1 MMLVSMLVLVK
12 AVLVLLVLL
21 LVIRRV
27 ERTAN
32 SGDATAKETI
42 VSEAQWLAA
51 GATSQAVKRLGRSVK
66 RRRRANKVKVE

>member
-1 MMLVSMLVLVK
+1 MMLVSMLVLVN

-27 ERTAN
+27 ERTAK

-51 GATSQAVKRLGRSVK
+51 GASSQVKRLGRSVK
-66 RRRRANKVKVE
+66 QEARRANKVKVE